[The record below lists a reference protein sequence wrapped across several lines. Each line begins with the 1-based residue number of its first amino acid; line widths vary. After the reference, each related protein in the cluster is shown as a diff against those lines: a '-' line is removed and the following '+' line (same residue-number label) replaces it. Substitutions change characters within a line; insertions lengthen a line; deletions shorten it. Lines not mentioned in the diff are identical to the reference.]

1 MRILPEATRES
12 GRRVKGGRPELRRWR
27 KGAQCSVF
35 PFAEEMKRRVGVL
48 DRMWRQVEEGRKFAG
63 LRTRAYAAAFSTDW
77 SEASVPCSF
86 PLRSSYSCSSNSCF
100 SHFRS
105 LSHCSSSSSPSVCS
119 SYSCCS
125 SPFFCGC
132 SSSFRVPLESY
143 GPSSFHVPATPSP
156 LVCGSLISRS
166 SCSSPCLLLASR
178 ASTSAVSA
186 GLLLTP
192 LASNVQRSSPASLSR
207 FSVASS
213 PCTCRRSAIPGSS
226 LVYSVS
232 SMFSSPWGVS
242 SSAGPTSSRYSFRRC
257 SVFSLLPSSNASP
270 LSFQDKPCFRS
281 SSSTNASRSPPPAV
295 CSSDP
300 PLSPPSLASARSPRI
315 RASALSRSCTFF
327 STTSFSVSPLPALS
341 SLKRTSRV
349 CFVSFSSSSASS
361 SLSSAS
367 RGVQASSSS
376 LSMAAASLS
385 VNLAAQGRLAVTAPS
400 VASLPPSSSLLA
412 RRQDEAD
419 RLLRAIAELTTMEDS
434 LAFFSDNKNQL
445 RPAVFLALLKRM
457 QLIAT
462 AHLVKQ
468 ASRHE
473 GKKKRQP
480 TGESGIYEEPPPS
493 AQDSSLKSAS
503 SPTAS
508 SVRPPHAN
516 VFRAYFHRFPR
527 FREVQRLLLSKVDS
541 FPVADLLSSLDI
553 LQELNVCPRLLLR
566 AAAPLLLQQ
575 LPQLSLEQVV
585 QLLTVYVHPNSAGPH
600 GEPSVGAGTSTVARE
615 VTHWLHACGGR
626 LGKLDGA
633 LLADLADAG
642 SRMPINQ
649 VALLRLLLS
658 PVRQRMHLMNAKQL
672 SLVLHAYAK
681 HPTAGDDFVLHQG
694 LTLLL
699 SRHSIPAMSL
709 NAALRCIWA
718 GAAACSPSG
727 MGCAG
732 RSPIPSLQK
741 QQHSEHLKL
750 LEILLKRAEPALLL
764 HADQLD
770 GQAVATLVWA
780 CSRGGACLGSSDL
793 LQMLHRRALRV
804 HSQMS
809 PQGLSNTLWGF
820 ATTLGR
826 MVDIRAPPEAAGAA
840 AIDPDIAEDTETVS
854 LHEMLQGPN
863 DAGEQSSER
872 PSSSSATSRNTLSSA
887 ERSNSKAAST
897 PVSGETLCVALFQQV
912 EPQVLRSLARFE
924 PQDLAVLSS
933 AYALLRCGSEGFHAA
948 VQQVVTEHWADELS
962 ADQLV
967 RIVYAYAVLRGSS
980 RMFSAVQVNLL
991 RRLETFT
998 VHGLCDV
1005 IWSYVVMRY
1014 LDPQFLEMCL
1024 SLVPLDRV
1032 AGDDRCALLY
1042 PAASE
1047 IALALPTMDQIRLQ
1061 RMRKY
1066 TREAFWEMQLFDF
1079 PSAFASSVAQT
1090 ARMLRVLSCVS
1101 SVTSQG
1107 SKLHTGDTAAV
1118 DELQEG
1124 DSNEKEGENTAS
1136 ATTFDESCGSFSG
1149 ANRVVEAFDF
1159 EGYFIDVW
1167 LQQTSGHARASRLED
1182 EDVSDCQ
1189 RSQTTNAER
1198 KSSFSQAAK
1207 NETFKTLLESGVALL
1222 CHTHATVHRET
1233 GKPLGSAIMRHRYLK
1248 RRNVPTVNVLWDVW
1262 KMLPTTEA
1270 RVEYL
1275 SKQIVRALREE
1286 EARRASHA
1294 LNRVG
1299 HGSKAHSG

>member
-1 MRILPEATRES
+1 MKILPEATRQS

-27 KGAQCSVF
+27 RGAQCSAF
-35 PFAEEMKRRVGVL
+35 PCAEEMKRRVCVL
-48 DRMWRQVEEGRKFAG
+48 DRMWRQVEEGGKFAG
-63 LRTRAYAAAFSTDW
+63 LRTRSYAAAFSTGW
-77 SEASVPCSF
+77 SEASVPCSL
-86 PLRSSYSCSSNSCF
+86 PLRSSYSCSSNPCS
-100 SHFRS
+100 SYFRS
-105 LSHCSSSSSPSVCS
+105 FSSPCSSSSLPSVCS
-119 SYSCCS
+119 SYSYCSSTFFCACCS
-125 SPFFCGC
+125 W
-132 SSSFRVPLESY
+132 FRVPLESY
-143 GPSSFHVPATPSP
+143 CPSSFHVPATPSP
-156 LVCGSLISRS
+156 LSCGSLTSRA
-166 SCSSPCLLLASR
+166 SCSSPCLLLGCLA
-178 ASTSAVSA
+178 ATSTVSA
-186 GLLLTP
+186 APLLTP

-207 FSVASS
+207 CSAASS
-213 PCTCRRSAIPGSS
+213 PCACRRSATP
-226 LVYSVS
+226 VS
-232 SMFSSPWGVS
+232 SPVDSASSISSPSGFS
-242 SSAGPTSSRYSFRRC
+242 LSFGPTSRYSFRRF
-257 SVFSLLPSSNASP
+257 SLFSLLPSSNASP
-270 LSFQDKPCFRS
+270 PFFQDKPSFRS
-281 SSSTNASRSPPPAV
+281 SSSTSASQSSPPPL

-300 PLSPPSLASARSPRI
+300 PLSPPSLASARSPPR
-315 RASALSRSCTFF
+315 RASALSRSCTLF

-341 SLKRTSRV
+341 CLASRV
-349 CFVSFSSSSASS
+349 YFVSFSSSSASS
-361 SLSSAS
+361 SLYSSSA
-367 RGVQASSSS
+367 GVEASSSS
-376 LSMAAASLS
+376 PSMAAASLS

-400 VASLPPSSSLLA
+400 AASLPPSSSLLA

-445 RPAVFLALLKRM
+445 RPDVFLALLKRM

-468 ASRHE
+468 ASRHD

-480 TGESGIYEEPPPS
+480 AGEPDIYEEPRPS
-493 AQDSSLKSAS
+493 PHDSSLKPAS

-508 SVRPPHAN
+508 GVRPPHPN

-585 QLLTVYVHPNSAGPH
+585 QLLAVYVHPNSAGPH
-600 GEPSVGAGTSTVARE
+600 GEPSIGAGASTVARE

-626 LGKLDGA
+626 LGKMDGA

-681 HPTAGDDFVLHQG
+681 HPSAGDDFVLHQG

-709 NAALRCIWA
+709 HGVLRCIWA

-732 RSPIPSLQK
+732 RSATPSLQK

-770 GQAVATLVWA
+770 GQAVATIVWA

-804 HSQMS
+804 YSQMS
-809 PQGLSNTLWGF
+809 PQGLSNMLWGF

-826 MVDIRAPPEAAGAA
+826 MVDIRTPPEAAGAA
-840 AIDPDIAEDTETVS
+840 AIDPDIPEDTETVS
-854 LHEMLQGPN
+854 LHEMLQGPD
-863 DAGEQSSER
+863 DAAENSSEC
-872 PSSSSATSRNTLSSA
+872 PSCSSSARRRNTLSSG
-887 ERSNSKAAST
+887 ELSDSKASST
-897 PVSGETLCVALFQQV
+897 SVSGETLCVALFQQV

-924 PQDLAVLSS
+924 PQDLAVLSA

-948 VQQVVTEHWADELS
+948 VQQVITENWADELS

-967 RIVYAYAVLRGSS
+967 RIVHAYAVLRGSS

-1066 TREAFWEMQLFDF
+1066 TREAFWEMQWFDF

-1090 ARMLRVLSCVS
+1090 ARMLRVLPCVS
-1101 SVTSQG
+1101 SVASQG
-1107 SKLHTGDTAAV
+1107 SKLHAGDAAEE
-1118 DELQEG
+1118 DELEED
-1124 DSNEKEGENTAS
+1124 DSDKKEGEDTAS
-1136 ATTFDESCGSFSG
+1136 ATSFDESCGPFLG
-1149 ANRVVEAFDF
+1149 ANRVAEAFDF

-1167 LQQTSGHARASRLED
+1167 LQQTSGQARASRLED
-1182 EDVSDCQ
+1182 EDVSGAPQ
-1189 RSQTTNAER
+1189 SRTTNAER
-1198 KSSFSQAAK
+1198 KPSFSQTAK
-1207 NETFKTLLESGVALL
+1207 NETFKTLLEGGVALL

-1262 KMLPTTEA
+1262 K
-1270 RVEYL
+1270 
-1275 SKQIVRALREE
+1275 VRLI
-1286 EARRASHA
+1286 
-1294 LNRVG
+1294 LQ
-1299 HGSKAHSG
+1299 